1 MTWANVP
8 DVNITSSSVTQHQAA
23 LSITES
29 QISDFQSYQLLSQKG
44 SANGYASLDTGGKVP
59 TTQLPALALTEVSV
73 VADQAA
79 RLALTAQEGDVA
91 IQTDISTTFIHNG
104 GTAGTTADWNII
116 EAPVTEVDPVFTAH
130 TTNNITDGTGFLKN
144 NGSGVWSYDN
154 ATYLTA
160 SDPTLASVTTNGNTT
175 TNAITVGTFTST
187 GIDDNATSTAIT
199 IDASE
204 NVGIGATS
212 PKTALDIIDA
222 SAARIYLGTDA
233 SNYGGLVYSGGVM
246 NMRGFGTGTAAV
258 VSADATNSKITFTTA
273 GVADRVTID
282 SNGNVSIGAGGNIP
296 DSRLHIGDTAP
307 VFTIEDTSASTLIN
321 SAGSVEFQRQSGF
334 VYGGLYNVAA
344 TSELKLGTNFGSGF
358 LTFATDNDVERMRI
372 DASGDLNLGLTTGT
386 PTGGVTLQNG
396 AGVKSG
402 PVMSIG
408 GTDTAVVTGDT
419 IGALAFVTAD
429 GSYTGTYA
437 DGIGAQIA
445 AVAET
450 AVGGGYGLA
459 FTTGVTTGSNRA
471 ERMRIKYD
479 GNVGIGTSI
488 PNTILDI
495 EEGAPVLRMTAT
507 TTTGT
512 TLGNKG
518 AKLLMQSDSST
529 AGNGGEI
536 VWTGDGDAT
545 TERWAAIS
553 GHIDINSVN
562 GCAGSIVFAN
572 KENDTDTTLTERM
585 RIHKDGSVYW
595 GDSGFIGN
603 ASAGRFNFSDGTTA
617 AGGAAI
623 ATFQRRSK
631 VGWDGSRTSMVIGTT
646 DVASARSIEFDTNAE
661 GAVTFAGDG
670 KVGIGT
676 GSNID
681 TLLHIQSAG
690 PAVLKI
696 EADTDNVTETD
707 NAGIILSQDANQ
719 VVARLGFNSGGNSL
733 ELINEFNENVFI
745 GVNNTTNLTINAT
758 SGITSTL
765 NITAP
770 GATLTGLSNQASE
783 GTALMINGSNVVGTR
798 ELGSNAFN
806 STAFTTNTGTVTSV
820 AAGNGM
826 DFTSITTTGSVTLGT
841 PGTLTASTT
850 NATTATSHTHAITG
864 FVPLTGSDSLTG
876 GLSTTGTYFEVG
888 RGSGSVAMT
897 TNDGDGNANLTFNH
911 RNGDADGAGNVG
923 RIEVNVDST
932 SGATMYFEVQDNA
945 ATGAITINNTGMTLT
960 RSSLTINNNGT
971 AGGGA
976 LSAGT
981 LALTGLSNQA
991 SEATALV
998 INGFTVGTRELGSN
1012 AFNSTAYLPLTGG
1025 TVTGAITAP
1034 TFVASSTT
1042 YTTTTDFAVEAN
1054 GVIRSGTGLWVAG
1067 NGLNFGTTTTNSPTS
1082 GYDANVTTRMAI
1094 DNIGQITLTPTD
1106 TTADSNVNGLIL
1118 DLNPSGSDV
1127 LTADRTHR
1135 GIFVDIDSS
1144 ATGGDISNEH
1154 RLYGVMADVRATGD
1168 SDLIH
1173 GGYFYARSDHSAG
1186 TITNLYGSLNYA
1198 IAHSNA
1204 GGTVTN
1210 ARAAYNIAYNSN
1222 VEAVTNVIGT
1232 DSLASCTATGNANVT
1247 NLEGVRSEVDTDAA
1261 YTGTVTNAY
1270 AVRATVDNNT
1280 GSSASITNSYLFYGD
1295 YQGVLPGTPYGV
1307 YIADDVDNYFR
1318 GTIVSAESSNAD
1330 ILRWSNTGYLKRLTT
1345 QGGFFLGG
1353 DSSGIV
1359 HAGDQ
1364 EAGLRTALGIDNSTT
1379 TENLYFV
1386 ADNNVEI
1393 RTNWQDVGNSND
1405 RTWTF
1410 DTDGTLTAPGD
1421 ILASYIG
1428 TNTSPATDDLK
1439 VNGYGILGNRSSAV
1453 YLTNAGT
1460 GGVQIGAGGVHNA
1473 SPIAT
1478 FNTTGVSIASGGL
1491 TSGEINFPGGSKID
1505 ASGTL
1510 QGDFYARRDNGS
1522 TGVYYF
1528 VDGGDK
1534 YLYWDGGKYVFGGT
1548 HDVYSSGDLNVA
1560 TVTASTGGTNTLI
1573 AINNNFTYHNDLD
1586 RNANSANYYP
1596 NAIPKGHTF
1605 RFVNASS
1612 VGTGGNYAGMLHFAP
1627 WVGTT
1632 ASTGDAS
1639 YQLVFG
1645 STGSN
1650 GGGVPDL
1657 RIRKGIDTTW
1667 NSFHD
1672 IFHSGAINKIE
1683 STSNLIYEES
1693 SIGGFIPVLAQ
1704 KLNNGQTQTGAIKL
1718 GFGSSPTADMICG
1731 WVDIYNYT
1739 ADDTVSIFIGGY
1751 LYQGAGQNEWVSE
1764 SVTTFTNNTSQDFT
1778 VRFGHDGTQHCIYIG
1793 ELASTWAYSQITA
1806 RDWTVG
1812 YTSDVDVYAT
1822 GPTIT
1827 YEATA
1832 FQNVDA
1838 TKTGNLPVASS
1849 AAACTGNSA
1858 TVTLNAENDSDNTA
1872 RDMLYAI
1879 GSNVHRTSNVTYNG
1893 SQDLFKVIS
1902 GARFE
1907 GATTVVNTLTIQ
1919 GTGSNLDMLGSAP
1932 ATDARYLYLPRGG
1945 GITLYGNAEINHGI
1959 FSRDLTGA
1967 VSDDVRINSY
1977 GGVSIILDT
1986 NSNNSSGADFHIG
1999 RHSTTTADLGFVVSG
2014 ETYDVTTEGNL
2025 TAYGTVS
2032 DIRYKEDIEKIDSP
2046 VERLQKINGVT
2057 FKYKEKEDRLMGVI
2071 AQELLEDDILKLAV
2085 YENETIQTKEK
2096 RYAVRYEHLTAMLIE
2111 AIKEQQKQIDE
2122 LKEMIK

>member
-1 MTWANVP
+1 MAAIDLLDSFFHKYDNTTSGLTANKAKTAIDELAALYGGLTLQIVTDGGATTTNSIEASSFVKTSGLSTEFLKADGSVDSNSYYLASNPNNYISTAGEINDLTASVTWANVPDVNITSSSVTQHQTALSITESQISDLQTYYLASNPNNYISTEVNDLTASVTWANVP

-29 QISDFQSYQLLSQKG
+29 QISD
-44 SANGYASLDTGGKVP
+44 ASLDTGGKVP

-130 TTNNITDGTGFLKN
+130 TTNNITNGTGFLKN

-160 SDPTLASVTTNGNTT
+160 SDPTLASVTNNGNTT

-806 STAFTTNTGTVTSV
+806 STAFLTANQTITLSGDVTGT
-820 AAGNGM
+820 G
-826 DFTSITTTGSVTLGT
+826 
-841 PGTLTASTT
+841 
-850 NATTATSHTHAITG
+850 TTAITCTVVNDSHTHA
-864 FVPLTGSDSLTG
+864 FNNLTGKTAGTGDYLTSG
-876 GLSTTGTYFEVG
+876 DF
-888 RGSGSVAMT
+888 GSGEGSGGVAMT
-897 TNDGDGNANLTFNH
+897 INDGYGNANLTFNH
-911 RNGDADGAGNVG
+911 RNGTPDNSSVTQSACRIETSTDANAGSFSFEIGNSTVQNTPVALTQVMYMSTALINAKVNLNAEAGLDVTGNITVDGTVDGRDVAADGTKLDGIDLGAEVNVGTNISVTENASTVSLTSSTGTGDSIAAATGSLAGVMTATDKAKLDASTSADTASTLVERNGSGDIFARLFRSDYQNQATISGAMAYRVNTTDNYIRFCSDTGAIRTYLGVDPAGTNNYVHPSHPGDDFSVDTGELTGATVVSDIDINVTTDTLGHVTDANGSVNTRVLTVDDLSATGVQPTARGMGWEGTYGASSAAVAENAVTWDNTEKCLAIKSNQGDTSIGAAYRAVYAEAGATVRWTVTLKGSAADADGLYLRLYGFSGTVLPDGKTHVSNSSANGSPFVEEETAGNQDTGWYENLAVP
-923 RIEVNVDST
+923 SAWT
-932 SGATMYFEVQDNA
+932 TFERSWTVP
-945 ATGAITINNTGMTLT
+945 ATGYYSLVILNWSGFAGTIYVRQPDVSLVKPANAVSADAANNVFINNAGDNDTVMPILLT
-960 RSSLTINNNGT
+960 
-971 AGGGA
+971 ADGGNA
-976 LSAGT
+976 NRAVYED
-981 LALTGLSNQA
+981 A
-991 SEATALV
+991 S
-998 INGFTVGTRELGSN
+998 FY
-1012 AFNSTAYLPLTGG
+1012 FNST
-1025 TVTGAITAP
+1025 
-1034 TFVASSTT
+1034 
-1042 YTTTTDFAVEAN
+1042 
-1054 GVIRSGTGLWVAG
+1054 
-1067 NGLNFGTTTTNSPTS
+1067 
-1082 GYDANVTTRMAI
+1082 
-1094 DNIGQITLTPTD
+1094 
-1106 TTADSNVNGLIL
+1106 
-1118 DLNPSGSDV
+1118 
-1127 LTADRTHR
+1127 
-1135 GIFVDIDSS
+1135 
-1144 ATGGDISNEH
+1144 
-1154 RLYGVMADVRATGD
+1154 
-1168 SDLIH
+1168 
-1173 GGYFYARSDHSAG
+1173 
-1186 TITNLYGSLNYA
+1186 
-1198 IAHSNA
+1198 
-1204 GGTVTN
+1204 
-1210 ARAAYNIAYNSN
+1210 
-1222 VEAVTNVIGT
+1222 
-1232 DSLASCTATGNANVT
+1232 
-1247 NLEGVRSEVDTDAA
+1247 
-1261 YTGTVTNAY
+1261 
-1270 AVRATVDNNT
+1270 NN
-1280 GSSASITNSYLFYGD
+1280 
-1295 YQGVLPGTPYGV
+1295 
-1307 YIADDVDNYFR
+1307 
-1318 GTIVSAESSNAD
+1318 
-1330 ILRWSNTGYLKRLTT
+1330 
-1345 QGGFFLGG
+1345 
-1353 DSSGIV
+1353 
-1359 HAGDQ
+1359 
-1364 EAGLRTALGIDNSTT
+1364 
-1379 TENLYFV
+1379 
-1386 ADNNVEI
+1386 
-1393 RTNWQDVGNSND
+1393 
-1405 RTWTF
+1405 
-1410 DTDGTLTAPGD
+1410 
-1421 ILASYIG
+1421 
-1428 TNTSPATDDLK
+1428 
-1439 VNGYGILGNRSSAV
+1439 
-1453 YLTNAGT
+1453 
-1460 GGVQIGAGGVHNA
+1460 
-1473 SPIAT
+1473 
-1478 FNTTGVSIASGGL
+1478 
-1491 TSGEINFPGGSKID
+1491 
-1505 ASGTL
+1505 
-1510 QGDFYARRDNGS
+1510 
-1522 TGVYYF
+1522 
-1528 VDGGDK
+1528 
-1534 YLYWDGGKYVFGGT
+1534 YLY
-1548 HDVYSSGDLNVA
+1548 
-1560 TVTASTGGTNTLI
+1560 
-1573 AINNNFTYHNDLD
+1573 
-1586 RNANSANYYP
+1586 
-1596 NAIPKGHTF
+1596 
-1605 RFVNASS
+1605 
-1612 VGTGGNYAGMLHFAP
+1612 
-1627 WVGTT
+1627 
-1632 ASTGDAS
+1632 
-1639 YQLVFG
+1639 
-1645 STGSN
+1645 
-1650 GGGVPDL
+1650 
-1657 RIRKGIDTTW
+1657 
-1667 NSFHD
+1667 
-1672 IFHSGAINKIE
+1672 
-1683 STSNLIYEES
+1683 
-1693 SIGGFIPVLAQ
+1693 
-1704 KLNNGQTQTGAIKL
+1704 
-1718 GFGSSPTADMICG
+1718 
-1731 WVDIYNYT
+1731 
-1739 ADDTVSIFIGGY
+1739 IGGY
-1751 LYQGAGQNEWVSE
+1751 LNGAGSIP
-1764 SVTTFTNNTSQDFT
+1764 TTGS
-1778 VRFGHDGTQHCIYIG
+1778 
-1793 ELASTWAYSQITA
+1793 ASAPPVICGGNGSDNFL
-1806 RDWTVG
+1806 RG
-1812 YTSDVDVYAT
+1812 YA
-1822 GPTIT
+1822 
-1827 YEATA
+1827 
-1832 FQNVDA
+1832 
-1838 TKTGNLPVASS
+1838 ASS
-1849 AAACTGNSA
+1849 VSVGSATTAAACTGNSA

-1945 GITLYGNAEINHGI
+1945 GITLYGNTAINHGI
-1959 FSRDLTGA
+1959 FSRDLTGV

-2057 FKYKEKEDRLMGVI
+2057 FKYKDKDDRLMGVI

-2122 LKEMIK
+2122 LKEMLRGTAR